1 MTAFVVAI
9 ALCYVLI
16 KIPFWILGSVKISQG
31 RSVLGSMAKAFVA
44 YKTAGLVGAGA
55 KKALGAVASRR
66 VPHSAGRSWTRQA
79 PAEQTT
85 WDADG
90 QGLLPLPG
98 VRASSQGPGARDSES
113 AGSSRSSGET
123 KHGRDQAA
131 HPRRGQGRQGALL
144 TQQGAIKP
152 LPRDTRRPPHPGV
165 PREAR
170 PGEQTV
176 LPVFAGHEP
185 DRSPRE
191 SVHDELSR
199 PRPTAP
205 QPSEP
210 EQPALF
216 TTDRRLRAHARPPKL
231 QPGDVPRSRPG
242 EQMALNMPLRLN
254 NEQAQRRANHL
265 AQPPTPTQQ
274 DSAVSS
280 AGPPRVKGQ
289 QPLLRQDG
297 SINPR
302 ARARISTQARHRARQ
317 QARDQQRRRVQSAP
331 PPVQFEPP
339 PPPPASRRLGRTA
352 PAPETPGANAPAR
365 RRRSTRLNT
374 PGRNPPRNDTEAPE

>member
-16 KIPFWILGSVKISQG
+16 KIPFWILGSAKISQG

-44 YKTAGLVGAGA
+44 YKTAGLVGTGA

-98 VRASSQGPGARDSES
+98 VRASSPGRRARDSAS
-113 AGSSRSSGET
+113 VGSFRSSGES
-123 KHGRDQAA
+123 KHRRDQAA

-144 TQQGAIKP
+144 TQQGAVKP

-170 PGEQTV
+170 PGEQTM
-176 LPVFAGHEP
+176 LRVFARHEP
-185 DRSPRE
+185 DRALRE
-191 SVHDELSR
+191 SVHDGLSR
-199 PRPTAP
+199 PRATPP
-205 QPSEP
+205 PPSEP

-216 TTDRRLRAHARPPKL
+216 TTDGRLRAHARPPKP

-254 NEQAQRRANHL
+254 NEQAQRRARHL
-265 AQPPTPTQQ
+265 AHPPKPTQQ
-274 DSAVSS
+274 TTAVSPS
-280 AGPPRVKGQ
+280 GPPRVKRQ

-302 ARARISTQARHRARQ
+302 ARARVSTQARHRARQ

-331 PPVQFEPP
+331 PSVQFQ
-339 PPPPASRRLGRTA
+339 PPPPASASRRQGSTA
-352 PAPETPGANAPAR
+352 PAPETPGANVPAR

-374 PGRNPPRNDTEAPE
+374 PGRNPSRHDTEDPE